1 MPRRVPCAMP
11 DPSKTLPGVRG
22 SIGELA
28 SGRMRARELV
38 EHCLR
43 RIEDSRGQGRATF
56 LEVFAQQARA
66 EADAIDALRASGV
79 VLPAFAGVPI
89 SVKDLFD
96 IAGRVTGAGSK
107 VLRSRPPAV
116 RDAAV
121 VARLRAAGLIVIGRT
136 NMTELAYSGL
146 GLNPH
151 YGTPLNPFE
160 RGTGRIP
167 GGSSSGAAISVT
179 DGMAAAAI
187 GTDTGGSCRIPAA
200 FSGIV
205 GFKPTASRVSRD
217 GVAPLSHTLDSVG
230 PLAQSVEDCAL
241 IDAVLSGAI
250 AAGTAAP
257 SAPEPFPLRGL
268 RLLVPRNYVLDDLDA
283 HVAATFERCSGALAR
298 AGALLASATFPELSR
313 LPEINAKGNFSAAES
328 YAEYGEL
335 LETRRAEF
343 DPRVAVRI
351 SKGREQSVADYLR
364 LLAARTELVR
374 SARTVTAPYD
384 AVMMPTVPFIAPALR
399 ELEEDS
405 AYYRVNALALRNPAI
420 ANFLDR
426 CAISIPVHR
435 AGEAPVG
442 LMLMGEHGEDVRL
455 FAIARAIESLLS
467 PQIAVTPA

>member
-1 MPRRVPCAMP
+1 MRAMP
-11 DPSKTLPGVRG
+11 DPSVPGVYG
-22 SIGELA
+22 SMGELA
-28 SGRMRARELV
+28 SGRVRARELV
-38 EHCLR
+38 ERCLR
-43 RIEDSRGQGRATF
+43 RIEDPAGQGRATF
-56 LEVFAQQARA
+56 LEVFAPQARA

-79 VLPAFAGVPI
+79 VLPALAGIPI

-96 IAGRVTGAGSK
+96 IAGRITGAGSK

-121 VARLRAAGLIVIGRT
+121 VARLRAAGLILIGRT

-151 YGTPLNPFE
+151 YGTPLNPFGRE
-160 RGTGRIP
+160 TGRIP

-205 GFKPTASRVSRD
+205 GFKPTASRVPRD
-217 GVAPLSHTLDSVG
+217 GVAPLSTTLDSVG
-230 PLAQSVEDCAL
+230 PLAQTVADCAL
-241 IDAVLSGAI
+241 IDAVLSGAV
-250 AAGTAAP
+250 AAGAVVGG

-283 HVAATFERCSGALAR
+283 HVAAAFERCSGALAR
-298 AGALLASATFPELSR
+298 AGALLENAPFPELSR
-313 LPEINAKGNFSAAES
+313 LPETHSKGGFSAAES

-335 LETRRAEF
+335 VESRGGEF
-343 DPRVAVRI
+343 DPRVATRI
-351 SKGREQSVADYLR
+351 SKGREQTAADYLQ
-364 LLAARTELVR
+364 LTAARADLIR
-374 SARTVTAPYD
+374 AARTVTSPYD

-399 ELEEDS
+399 ELEEDA
-405 AYYRVNALALRNPAI
+405 AYYRVNTLALRNPAI

-426 CAISIPVHR
+426 CAISLPVHR
-435 AGEAPVG
+435 VGEAPVG
-442 LMLMGEHGEDVRL
+442 LMLMGEHGEDAKL

-467 PQIAVTPA
+467 PQIASTPA

>member
-1 MPRRVPCAMP
+1 ML
-11 DPSKTLPGVRG
+11 DPSSVYR
-22 SIGELA
+22 SMDELA

-38 EHCLR
+38 ERCLR
-43 RIEDSRGQGRATF
+43 RIEDPAGQGRATF
-56 LEVFAQQARA
+56 LQVFAQQACA
-66 EADAIDALRASGV
+66 EADAIDGQRASGA
-79 VLPAFAGVPI
+79 VLPALAGIPI

-96 IAGRVTGAGSK
+96 IAGLVTGAGSK
-107 VLRSRPPAV
+107 VLRSRPPAL

-160 RGTGRIP
+160 RETGRIP

-179 DGMAAAAI
+179 DGMAVAAI

-205 GFKPTASRVSRD
+205 GFKPTASRVPRD
-217 GVAPLSHTLDSVG
+217 GVAPLSTTLDSVG
-230 PLAQSVEDCAL
+230 PLAQSVADCAL
-241 IDAVLSGAI
+241 IDAVLSGTV
-250 AAGTAAP
+250 AAGAAA
-257 SAPEPFPLRGL
+257 APEPFPLRGL
-268 RLLVPRNYVLDDLDA
+268 RLLVPRNYVLDDLDT
-283 HVAATFERCSGALAR
+283 HVAAAFERCSGALAR
-298 AGALLASATFPELSR
+298 AGALLASAPFPELSR
-313 LPEINAKGNFSAAES
+313 LPELHSKGGFSAAES

-335 LETRRAEF
+335 LASRGGEF

-351 SKGREQSVADYLR
+351 SKGREQTAADYVQLIS
-364 LLAARTELVR
+364 ARAELIGA
-374 SARTVTAPYD
+374 ARTVTTPYD

-399 ELEEDS
+399 ELEEDA
-405 AYYRVNALALRNPAI
+405 AYYRLNALALRNPAI

-435 AGEAPVG
+435 PGEAPVG
-442 LMLMGEHGEDVRL
+442 LMLMGEHGGDAKL

-467 PQIAVTPA
+467 PQTADSPA